1 MEDVTVNIEEEYL
14 IREEHEILERVL
26 KSLANND
33 RALVHDFMEGTLS
46 SSDLRMQ
53 RVLGMLKREMMSY
66 YEI

>member
-1 MEDVTVNIEEEYL
+1 VEDVTVNIEEEYL

-46 SSDLRMQ
+46 SSDPRMQ
-53 RVLGMLKREMMSY
+53 RVLGILKGEMMRY